1 MGQSHNVVEPSRIV
15 RKEESPLTQE
25 QIDALPPSALLI
37 GEEVCTWLKISDRT
51 LSRWTASR
59 SIKYIRLSR
68 GNYRFRKSD
77 VEEFLQRRTVSSVKK
92 AA

>member
-15 RKEESPLTQE
+15 RKQGPLTAE
-25 QIDALPPSALLI
+25 QIAALPSTALLI
-37 GEEVCTWLKISDRT
+37 GEEVCLWLKISDRT

-59 SIKYIRLSR
+59 SIKHIRLSR

-77 VEEFLQRRTVSSVKK
+77 VEEFLQRRTVGSLKK

>member
-1 MGQSHNVVEPSRIV
+1 MPHNAVERSRIV
-15 RKEESPLTQE
+15 RKDGPLTAE
-25 QIDALPPSALLI
+25 QVAALPLTALLI

-59 SIKYIRLSR
+59 SIKHIRLSR
-68 GNYRFRKSD
+68 GNYRFRKAD
-77 VEEFLQRRTVSSVKK
+77 VEDFLYRRTVGNLKK

>member
-1 MGQSHNVVEPSRIV
+1 MGQSHNAVQTPRIV
-15 RKEESPLTQE
+15 RKDGALAAE
-25 QIDALPPSALLI
+25 QIAALPSTALLV
-37 GEEVCTWLKISDRT
+37 GEEVCIWLKISDRT

-77 VEEFLQRRTVSSVKK
+77 VEEFLERRTVGKK